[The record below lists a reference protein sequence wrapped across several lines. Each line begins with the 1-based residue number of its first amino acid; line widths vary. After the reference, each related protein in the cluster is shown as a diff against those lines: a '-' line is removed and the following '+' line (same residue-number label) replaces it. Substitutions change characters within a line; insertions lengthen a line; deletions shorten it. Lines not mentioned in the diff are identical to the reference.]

1 VRTSDSTKEIFAALV
16 AANEDLT
23 NPAKSQKVE
32 AGRRSYS
39 FAPLPE
45 IISETRAI
53 LRKHGLA
60 LIQEAKADDGF
71 AGVGTRL
78 IHVSGEWIEYD
89 PLFLPSALDAQSYGS
104 AITYARRYAWTAAL
118 GIAADEDDD
127 AQKATT
133 RKKNQDSAAARTHSR
148 ATETWPE
155 AVAAAN
161 VAAESSSSEGSGA
174 QVPLSGAYGEGAQ
187 PDSSDSIEETLE
199 VATLDAIVDKYGVD
213 KALAAARRMG
223 FRVTSLGQ
231 LTEEEGQKMLNGE
244 VA

>member
-1 VRTSDSTKEIFAALV
+1 VKTSDSTKEIFAALI

-23 NPAKSQKVE
+23 NPSKSQKVE

-45 IISETRAI
+45 IVAETRGI

-60 LIQEAKADDGF
+60 LIQEAKADEGF

-78 IHVSGEWIEYD
+78 IHTSGEWIEYD
-89 PLFLPSALDAQSYGS
+89 PLFLPTALDAQSYGS
-104 AITYARRYAWTAAL
+104 AITYARRYAWTTAL

-133 RKKNQDSAAARTHSR
+133 RKKNQDSAARTHSR
-148 ATETWPE
+148 TEAWPE
-155 AVAAAN
+155 AVAAAD
-161 VAAESSSSEGSGA
+161 VAAGSSSSEGSGGL
-174 QVPLSGAYGEGAQ
+174 PSGETRAYGEGAQ
-187 PDSSDSIEETLE
+187 PDLSDILEDTTLSK
-199 VATLDAIVDKYGVD
+199 IVDKYGVN
-213 KALAAARRMG
+213 KGLAAARRMG
-223 FRVTSLGQ
+223 FKVTSLGQ
-231 LTEEEGQKMLNGE
+231 LTEAEAQKMLDGE